1 MAALGRLGAAR
12 LPSWLHRRAL
22 CAVLTP
28 AQRDLRQRQRGALQ
42 RLEQA
47 LVRVQATPEHLEVLR
62 ESLTLLDSLF
72 LCCVVGEFNAGKS
85 ALINALLGRNACAEG
100 VLPTTA
106 SVCLLKHPDV
116 PFEPL
121 AAHSEFA
128 GVGGAAGITVMDVPG
143 VEWLRS
149 IHLVDTPGTNSI
161 DEAHTALTSGFLPR
175 ADLVLFVTSS
185 ERPFSES
192 EQRFMGAV
200 AGWRKQVLCVLN
212 KADLLP
218 PDQLGSVVEYVR
230 ANADRVVRNAGGG
243 KPVFVHPVSARTV
256 LALKARAGSKA
267 GGEGGGAAGRL
278 ELGAPL
284 QGLARNEA
292 ETAAARQWEM
302 FEAEMRGV
310 LQDGARLKMMSQLAT
325 ASRLRELYS
334 RVEEQNDALARAD
347 ADAVAQARD
356 RIKEFEA
363 TTRADFD
370 AQVARAQLVLAQ
382 LGVRGHKFLQQEL
395 TLSQL
400 PRLLSRERFVTR
412 FEKAVVAD
420 VSAQL
425 ERVALALAD
434 WMDQRAQ
441 AQARDTLAVLQAR
454 LHRPPARGGGGPPVA
469 GGASSPGGEVWDET
483 VAQLTE
489 AGYASRRHEL
499 LISMQRSARESMSAG
514 GVSDGGERAVA
525 AIQTS
530 LAQVLVLEAG
540 AVGLTGMVSLK
551 AASLADLTGLIPV
564 ALLAA
569 TGLVVLPLQRYRLQ
583 TDLQR
588 RVDELSA
595 SLDASLRAHLEE
607 ELQRAASRC
616 RDVAAPFARLV
627 EREAAA
633 HGERR
638 RGLDRCAEELEKLMV
653 QLMKAGAP
661 MPGGSPKG

>member
-1 MAALGRLGAAR
+1 MSAMGRGAARR
-12 LPSWLHRRAL
+12 LPSWLHQRAL
-22 CAVLTP
+22 CSVLTP
-28 AQRDLRQRQRGALQ
+28 TQRDLRQRQRGALQ

-47 LVRVQATPEHLEVLR
+47 LVRVEATPEHLEVLR
-62 ESLTLLDSLF
+62 ESFTLLDSLF

-85 ALINALLGRNACAEG
+85 ALINALLGRHACAEG

-121 AAHSEFA
+121 VAHSEFA
-128 GVGGAAGITVMDVPG
+128 GVGGAAGITVIDVPG

-192 EQRFMGAV
+192 EQRFLGAV

-218 PDQLGSVVEYVR
+218 PDQLDRVVEYVR
-230 ANADRVVRNAGGG
+230 TNADRVVLGAGGG
-243 KPVFVHPVSARTV
+243 KPVFVHPVSARAA
-256 LALKARAGSKA
+256 LALKARAGPH
-267 GGEGGGAAGRL
+267 GLEEDGAAAARV

-284 QGLARNEA
+284 QGLARDAPEA
-292 ETAAARQWEM
+292 TAARQWEG

-310 LQDGARLKMMSQLAT
+310 LQDVARLKMVSQLAT
-325 ASRLRELYS
+325 ASRLLELYS
-334 RVEEQNDALARAD
+334 RVEDHNAVLSRAD
-347 ADAVAQARD
+347 ADTVAQARE
-356 RIKEFEA
+356 RIRDFE
-363 TTRADFD
+363 THTRVDFD

-382 LGVRGHKFLQQEL
+382 LGVRGHRFLQQEL

-400 PRLLSRERFVTR
+400 PRLLSRERFVSR
-412 FEKAVVAD
+412 FEAMVVAD

-434 WMDQRAQ
+434 WMDQRAA
-441 AQARDTLAVLQAR
+441 AQARDTQAMLQAR
-454 LHRPPARGGGGPPVA
+454 IHRTPAGVGPAGGGSGSQA
-469 GGASSPGGEVWDET
+469 WDET
-483 VAQLTE
+483 LAQLTA

-499 LISMQRSARESMSAG
+499 LLSMQRAARDSISSSS
-514 GVSDGGERAVA
+514 VSDGGERAVA

-551 AASLADLTGLIPV
+551 AASLADLTGLLPV

-569 TGLVVLPLQRYRLQ
+569 AGLVVLPLQRYRLQ
-583 TDLQR
+583 ADLQR

-607 ELQRAASRC
+607 ELQRAASRS
-616 RDVAAPFARLV
+616 RDVVAPFARLV

-633 HGERR
+633 QVERR
-638 RGLDRCAEELEKLMV
+638 RGLDSCAEELDRLRGELV
-653 QLMKAGAP
+653 NAGAASP
-661 MPGGSPKG
+661 MPGGSRGK